1 MIQEPTFQDDT
12 DIDSQL
18 IHFIQCKMS
27 LIEIMSERLD
37 LEKEIVL
44 DHIQKLLEEGKVHGR
59 VSSDNSRF
67 FRSDVKMPTKS
78 DGSIEDTAVIDELIS
93 KLPTN
98 QVTGPKCNKGHIG
111 RKIHTM

>member
-1 MIQEPTFQDDT
+1 MTQVPTSQDNT

-27 LIEIMSERLD
+27 LIEMMSERLD
-37 LEKEIVL
+37 MEKEIVL
-44 DHIQKLLEEGKVHGR
+44 DHIKELVKDGKIHGR

-78 DGSIEDTAVIDELIS
+78 DGSIEDAAAIDDLIS
-93 KLPTN
+93 KLPIN

-111 RKIHTM
+111 RKMHTR